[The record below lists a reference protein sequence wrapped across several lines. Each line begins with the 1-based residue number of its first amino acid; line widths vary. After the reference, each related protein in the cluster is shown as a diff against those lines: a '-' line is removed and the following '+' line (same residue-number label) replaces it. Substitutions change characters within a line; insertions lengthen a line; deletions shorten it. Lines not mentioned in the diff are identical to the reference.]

1 MSADLIRELRDAL
14 RQLDEAFCSDDYG
27 TRDGRNKGRKAL
39 VAARAAIAAADA
51 RLAQP
56 VTDAAPISKEALI
69 DLIAGM
75 LGDTYHCTRVWH
87 AWGVGTMSE
96 DDFHPV
102 DESDTPAEIADTV
115 LALYASAAPAA
126 QPVPAQAAEPDA
138 DGAALRR
145 AVANDLT
152 VRHYGGSTTAQ
163 SGRPGSPSA
172 YETESDHANPCR
184 AARMAIHRAA
194 AIVEAG
200 ATPAAQPVPAQAVAQ
215 PLINAASTALAEVEK
230 ATRKFPTW
238 PTDPL
243 HALAVLGEE
252 FGELTKDVLQM
263 VYEPHKTSTDNVRK
277 ECIQTAAMA
286 LRFMASLDRYEYRP
300 GEQHSQGNIAAAP
313 AAPTTGEG

>member
-126 QPVPAQAAEPDA
+126 QPVP
-138 DGAALRR
+138 
-145 AVANDLT
+145 V
-152 VRHYGGSTTAQ
+152 
-163 SGRPGSPSA
+163 
-172 YETESDHANPCR
+172 
-184 AARMAIHRAA
+184 
-194 AIVEAG
+194 
-200 ATPAAQPVPAQAVAQ
+200 QAVAQ
-215 PLINAASTALAEVEK
+215 PLSDAASAALAEVEK

-263 VYEPHKTSTDNVRK
+263 VYEPHKTGADNVRR

-286 LRFMASLDRYEYRP
+286 LRFMASLDRYEYLP
-300 GEQHSQGNIAAAP
+300 GAQHSQGHIAAAP
-313 AAPTTGEG
+313 AAPTTDAAKEQQA